1 MAVKPIPD
9 NYPIMTPYLAIDGAA
24 EAIEFYKKAFGA
36 IERMRMDA
44 PGGKIG
50 HAELE
55 ISGALIMLAD
65 EYPDMDFRGPKAR
78 GGTTVLIHV
87 YVTDVDAFCERA
99 VQAGAKLMRPI
110 ADQFYGDRIGQLQDP
125 YGHMW
130 SFATHVED
138 VTPEEMRKRAAALHK
153 S

>member
-24 EAIEFYKKAFGA
+24 EAIEFYKKAVGA
-36 IERMRMDA
+36 LERMRMDA